1 MPDADTAFEADAFEE
16 AAFTVYGGYDIT
28 ISAQMIALTHTV
40 NAQCASDFTVTAQI
54 LGDNG
59 NTED

>member
-28 ISAQMIALTHTV
+28 ISAQTIALTHTV
-40 NAQCASDFTVTAQI
+40 NAQCASDFTVTAHI
-54 LGDNG
+54 LGG
-59 NTED
+59 